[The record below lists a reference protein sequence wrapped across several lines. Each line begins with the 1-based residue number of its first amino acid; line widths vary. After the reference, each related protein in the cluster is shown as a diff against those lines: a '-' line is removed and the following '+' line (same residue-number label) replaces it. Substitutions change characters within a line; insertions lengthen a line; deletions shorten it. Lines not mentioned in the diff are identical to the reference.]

1 MGNIMIQKACKNEID
16 SIEVL
21 YNESIN
27 WLNSQGI
34 HQWKKEVY
42 PTRKSALDA
51 IQEDTLYCC
60 IVNGNLSGTFII
72 NENQV
77 EQYKTLNWQYK
88 TGKILVLHTLVI
100 KPKETGQGLG
110 KTIMDFIIDYARR
123 NGYKAIR
130 LDVFIDNKAAVR
142 LYRYFEFEFVGK
154 VFFDKKEP
162 GHEWYDCYEK
172 LIL

>member
-1 MGNIMIQKACKNEID
+1 MGNILIQKACKNEID

-21 YNESIN
+21 YNESID

-88 TGKILVLHTLVI
+88 TGKILVLYTLVI
-100 KPKETGQGLG
+100 KPK
-110 KTIMDFIIDYARR
+110 DDIID
-123 NGYKAIR
+123 
-130 LDVFIDNKAAVR
+130 L
-142 LYRYFEFEFVGK
+142 
-154 VFFDKKEP
+154 
-162 GHEWYDCYEK
+162 K
-172 LIL
+172 LRVVQIL